1 MSYYRLGMSVQPGNI
16 LPERFRHLV
25 QGAQDFQTGAN
36 RFYDSGVM
44 IGSTELVG
52 AASGTFLG
60 TMADGIV
67 AIILDVVHV
76 LLMVGGALFIFRS
89 FKVPG

>member
-1 MSYYRLGMSVQPGNI
+1 MSYYRLGMSIAPGNV
-16 LPERFRHLV
+16 LPERLRHLV

-60 TMADGIV
+60 TLADGIV
-67 AIILDVVHV
+67 AIILDAVHV
-76 LLMVGGALFIFRS
+76 LLMIGGALFIFRS
-89 FKVPG
+89 FKG